1 MTLRSFLLGGALAL
15 TSANAMLVVPDVD
28 ADAVV
33 VPDNVARLH
42 PIQAQAAQQ
51 QQVDL
56 ACSECP
62 FAIKSGDETA
72 LVSPIFLRSKLK
84 RVLQINNPLSR

>member
-28 ADAVV
+28 ADAVAI
-33 VPDNVARLH
+33 PDDVARLH
-42 PIQAQAAQQ
+42 PIQAQVAQQ
-51 QQVDL
+51 QKVDL
-56 ACSECP
+56 GCAECP

-72 LVSPIFLRSKLK
+72 LVSCI
-84 RVLQINNPLSR
+84 